1 MADHGQAAPSLAER
15 LRRLARVRAVDP
27 NARRA
32 GRTAPGAVPTPSSTA
47 ALTVFF
53 ERRMLVMLALGFAA
67 GLPNLLIFDTL
78 SAWLRQA
85 DVPLRT
91 IGFFSLATL
100 AYSLKFLWAPLVDRT
115 AIPLLTPLLGHRRA
129 WMLTA
134 QAVILLGLWLV
145 SGANPA
151 ANLWLVASFAVLVA
165 FASAT
170 QDIVIDAWRIE
181 AAGEE
186 RQGAMAAMYQ
196 WGYRI
201 AILTA
206 GIAPLVLAQHI
217 DWSFAYAVMAALM
230 AVGVAAV
237 LAAPREQPRPVI
249 SPLLPR
255 DLPARPAAEAFEWI
269 ARLVLLLAGAYVFGA
284 GFSGE
289 FVMIEVAAAAI
300 GVTPDS
306 LTGLAVLWQQRPAG
320 AFIQVGLACLGL
332 LLILGA
338 ALPVPGART
347 RPSTYFVRSYGDPL
361 RDFFSR
367 FAGTAALILAM
378 ICCYRLGDFVLN
390 ILNPFYL
397 DLGFELATIAEV
409 RKGIGVAMLMLGVG
423 VGGWSIA
430 RFGLIRSLIVGAL
443 AGPASN
449 LAFAW
454 LAVQGPDPRAFAL
467 AVMVDNVS
475 AGYAGTILIAYM
487 SNLTSA
493 GFTATQYALFSSL
506 YSLPGKLIA
515 AQSGTIVEASARMAA
530 PGGPFA
536 GLAALFSDLP
546 PASFAAGAAHL
557 GVSAAALGAGYAVFF
572 LYSCL
577 VGLAA
582 LVLALVIAGKQA
594 RNAAP
599 GERAARASP

>member
-1 MADHGQAAPSLAER
+1 MGA
-15 LRRLARVRAVDP
+15 
-27 NARRA
+27 
-32 GRTAPGAVPTPSSTA
+32 RTASTTA
-47 ALTVFF
+47 AIAVFF

-67 GLPNLLIFDTL
+67 GLPNLLVFDTL
-78 SAWLRQA
+78 SAWLRLA

-115 AIPLLTPLLGHRRA
+115 AIPLLTPLFGHRRA
-129 WMLTA
+129 WMLAA
-134 QAVILLGLWLV
+134 QAVIILGLWLV
-145 SGANPA
+145 SGSNPA
-151 ANLWLVASFAVLVA
+151 ANLFLVASFAVLVA

-170 QDIVIDAWRIE
+170 QDVVIDAWRIE

-230 AVGVAAV
+230 MVGVAAV
-237 LAAPREQPRPVI
+237 LAAPRERPRPVMP
-249 SPLLPR
+249 PLLPH
-255 DLPARPAAEAFEWI
+255 DLPARPAAEALEWTV
-269 ARLVLLLAGAYVFGA
+269 RLSLLLGGAYVFGV
-284 GFSGE
+284 GFTGQ
-289 FVMIEVAAAAI
+289 FVMVEWPAAAI
-300 GVTPDS
+300 GAGSDF
-306 LTGLAVLWQQRPAG
+306 LTGLSVLWDQRPAG
-320 AFIQVGLACLGL
+320 VLIQVGLACLGL
-332 LLILGA
+332 LLIVAA

-361 RDFFSR
+361 RDFFGR
-367 FAGTAALILAM
+367 FAGTAGLILAM
-378 ICCYRLGDFVLN
+378 ICCYRLGDFILN
-390 ILNPFYL
+390 IMNPFYL
-397 DLGFELATIAEV
+397 DLGFDLETIAEV
-409 RKGIGVAMLMLGVG
+409 RKGIGVPTLMLGVG

-430 RFGLIRSLIVGAL
+430 RFGLIRSLIIGAL
-443 AGPASN
+443 AGPVSN

-454 LAVQGPDPRAFAL
+454 LATQGPDPRAFAL
-467 AVMVDNVS
+467 AVTVDNLS

-487 SNLTSA
+487 SSLTSA

-515 AQSGTIVEASARMAA
+515 AQSGVIVEASARMAS

-536 GLAALFSDLP
+536 GLTALFSDLP
-546 PASFAAGAAHL
+546 PASFACSAADL
-557 GVSAAALGAGYAVFF
+557 GLSAAALGAGYTIFF
-572 LYSCL
+572 VYSCL
-577 VGLAA
+577 VGLVA
-582 LVLALVIAGKQA
+582 LVIALIIAGKQA
-594 RNAAP
+594 RHAAP
-599 GERAARASP
+599 GERAAPAPP

>member
-1 MADHGQAAPSLAER
+1 MADHGQAAPSLAGR
-15 LRRLARVRAVDP
+15 LRALVRGDLHP
-27 NARRA
+27 RRA
-32 GRTAPGAVPTPSSTA
+32 GSAEPGSMAKPSTTA
-47 ALTVFF
+47 ALAVFF

-78 SAWLRQA
+78 SAWLRQV

-129 WMLTA
+129 WMLSA
-134 QAVILLGLWLV
+134 QMVIILGLWLV
-145 SGANPA
+145 SGSDPA
-151 ANLWLVASFAVLVA
+151 ANLWLVAAFAVLVA

-170 QDIVIDAWRIE
+170 QDVVIDAWRIE
-181 AAGEE
+181 AAGVE

-206 GIAPLVLAQHI
+206 GIAPLVLAEHI

-230 AVGVAAV
+230 AIGVAAV
-237 LAAPREQPRPVI
+237 LAAPREQPRPVMP
-249 SPLLPR
+249 PLLPH
-255 DLPARPAAEAFEWI
+255 DVPARPAAEALEWI
-269 ARLVLLLAGAYVFGA
+269 GRLSLLLGGAYVFGV
-284 GFSGE
+284 GFTGH
-289 FVMIEVAAAAI
+289 FVMMEWAAAAV
-300 GVTPDS
+300 GAPPDS
-306 LTGLAVLWQQRPAG
+306 LAGLSMLWDQRPVG
-320 AFIQVGLACLGL
+320 VLIQVGLACLGL
-332 LLILGA
+332 FLIVGA
-338 ALPVPGART
+338 ALPVPGVHT

-367 FAGTAALILAM
+367 FAGTAGLILAM
-378 ICCYRLGDFVLN
+378 ICCYRLSDFILN
-390 ILNPFYL
+390 IMSPFYL
-397 DLGFELATIAEV
+397 DLGFDLETIAEV
-409 RKGIGVAMLMLGVG
+409 RKGIGVPMLMLGVG

-430 RFGLIRSLIVGAL
+430 RFGLIRSLVIGAL
-443 AGPASN
+443 AGPLSN

-454 LAVQGPDPRAFAL
+454 LAMAGPDPRAFAV

-487 SNLTSA
+487 SSLTSA

-515 AQSGTIVEASARMAA
+515 AQSGTIVEASARMAS

-536 GLAALFSDLP
+536 GLTALFSDLP
-546 PASFAAGAAHL
+546 PAAFATAAADL
-557 GVSAAALGAGYAVFF
+557 GVSAAALGAGYTVFF

-582 LVLALVIAGKQA
+582 LVLALVIAGKQV
-594 RNAAP
+594 RS
-599 GERAARASP
+599 AARGKRTAPAPP

>member
-1 MADHGQAAPSLAER
+1 MADRGRGAPSLAGR
-15 LRRLARVRAVDP
+15 LRTLALVGAVCLSP
-27 NARRA
+27 RRA
-32 GRTAPGAVPTPSSTA
+32 GGAIRGGVPERSTTTALA
-47 ALTVFF
+47 VFF
-53 ERRMLVMLALGFAA
+53 ERRMLAMLALGFAA

-134 QAVILLGLWLV
+134 QAVIVLGLWLV
-145 SGANPA
+145 SGADPA
-151 ANLWLVASFAVLVA
+151 ANLWLVAAFAVLVA

-170 QDIVIDAWRIE
+170 QDVVIDAWRIE

-206 GIAPLVLAQHI
+206 GIVPLVLAERI
-217 DWSFAYAVMAALM
+217 DWSFAYATMAALM
-230 AVGVAAV
+230 AIGVAAV
-237 LAAPREQPRPVI
+237 LAAPREQPRPVMP
-249 SPLLPR
+249 PLLPH
-255 DLPARPAAEAFEWI
+255 DLPARPAAEALEWI
-269 ARLVLLLAGAYVFGA
+269 GRLALLLGGAYLFGA
-284 GFSGE
+284 GFTGQ
-289 FVMIEVAAAAI
+289 FVMIEWVTAALGAA
-300 GVTPDS
+300 PDALAQLDS
-306 LTGLAVLWQQRPAG
+306 LWHRPSG
-320 AFIQVGLACLGL
+320 GVFIQLGLACLGL
-332 LLILGA
+332 LLIVAA
-338 ALPVPGART
+338 ALPVPGTTT
-347 RPSTYFVRSYGDPL
+347 RPGSYFVRAYGDPL

-367 FAGTAALILAM
+367 FAGSAGLILAM
-378 ICCYRLGDFVLN
+378 ICCYRLSDFVLN
-390 ILNPFYL
+390 IMNPFYL
-397 DLGFELATIAEV
+397 DLGFDLATIAEV
-409 RKGIGVAMLMLGVG
+409 RKGIGVLMLMLGVG
-423 VGGWSIA
+423 MGGWSIA
-430 RFGLIRSLIVGAL
+430 RFGLMRSLIIGAL
-443 AGPASN
+443 AGPLSN

-454 LAVQGPDPRAFAL
+454 LAMQGPDPRAFAL

-475 AGYAGTILIAYM
+475 AGYAGTVLIAYM
-487 SNLTSA
+487 SSLTSA

-515 AQSGTIVEASARMAA
+515 AQSGAIVEASARMAA

-536 GLAALFSDLP
+536 GLTALFADLP
-546 PASFAAGAAHL
+546 PAAFASAASL
-557 GVSAAALGAGYAVFF
+557 GLPPAALGAGYAVFF

-577 VGLAA
+577 IGL
-582 LVLALVIAGKQA
+582 VALVIALLVAGKHE
-594 RNAAP
+594 RHAAP
-599 GERAARASP
+599 GERAAPAPP